1 MQTGHRR
8 MLLLRFDEKRQL
20 ALTVCVCVCVCECA
34 GGKGFRKIG
43 CQAQQDTS
51 LS

>member
-20 ALTVCVCVCVCECA
+20 ALTVCVCVSVSMQEVKDS
-34 GGKGFRKIG
+34 GK
-43 CQAQQDTS
+43 
-51 LS
+51 

>member
-20 ALTVCVCVCVCECA
+20 AVTVCVCVCVSVQEVKDS
-34 GGKGFRKIG
+34 GK
-43 CQAQQDTS
+43 
-51 LS
+51 